1 MTPKVG
7 VIKLGCGHIPSKV
20 EMLKHLLKNY
30 TGPIFTKVG
39 LFLSKSH
46 VNIHDNYVACKHNL
60 SCTDVRGRNIYE
72 VDRWRYRQILTPS
85 HQPNVTKNSP
95 VMVR

>member
-1 MTPKVG
+1 MVYHDYSKFHDPQSR
-7 VIKLGCGHIPSKV
+7 VIKPGRGHIPSIV

-46 VNIHDNYVACKHNL
+46 VNIDVNYVAC
-60 SCTDVRGRNIYE
+60 
-72 VDRWRYRQILTPS
+72 
-85 HQPNVTKNSP
+85 
-95 VMVR
+95 